1 MDSLRPR
8 SHMGETSSQND
19 SIVPAGTD
27 ISFCVLSQHFVLGY
41 FHKVPTGHTE
51 ARQAPAGTIDAIVF
65 CLSCHLAG
73 RKCKPGRLVLCA
85 CLHSLS
91 LKDVAYLGFC

>member
-41 FHKVPTGHTE
+41 FHKIPTGHTE
-51 ARQAPAGTIDAIVF
+51 ARQAPQGRSMQSYFVSHATSQDA
-65 CLSCHLAG
+65 
-73 RKCKPGRLVLCA
+73 
-85 CLHSLS
+85 
-91 LKDVAYLGFC
+91 DVNPDA